1 MIASP
6 PAPLA
11 VQVHADPDELAAA
24 AAAWIARR
32 ARDAIE
38 DRGRFLLAVSGGS
51 TPLRMFHA
59 LRTVAIEWGRVH
71 LVQVDERVA
80 PAGSPERN
88 FTHLH
93 DALLGHVPIPA
104 GQVYPMPVLDT
115 DLGAGA
121 QRFNRLLAALA
132 GAPPVLDLVQLGLGE
147 DGHVASLVPG
157 DPALGIVDADVA
169 ATGPYHGRCRM
180 TLTLPAIDR
189 ARGILWLVAG
199 AGKSAMLSRLVRGD
213 QSIPAGRVRRSEALL
228 MADRAAAADL
238 D

>member
-1 MIASP
+1 MIEPP

-11 VQVHADPDELAAA
+11 VQIHADPDALAAA

-38 DRGRFLLAVSGGS
+38 DRGRFLLAVSGGG

-80 PAGSPERN
+80 PEGSQQRN
-88 FTHLH
+88 FTHLQS
-93 DALLGHVPIPA
+93 ALLGHVPIPS

-115 DLGAGA
+115 DLAAGA
-121 QRFNRLLAALA
+121 QRYNRRLVALA
-132 GAPPVLDLVQLGLGE
+132 GAPPVFDLVQLGLGE
-147 DGHVASLVPG
+147 DGHLASLVPG
-157 DPALGIVDADVA
+157 DPALDIVDADVA
-169 ATGPYHGRCRM
+169 ATAPYQGHCRM

-189 ARGILWLVAG
+189 ARCILWLVAG
-199 AGKSAMLSRLVRGD
+199 AGKSAILARLVRSD

-228 MADRAAAADL
+228 MADCAAAADL